1 MNSQRYTISEMSETS
16 NISKKALRFYDKLGL
31 ITPRLRGA
39 NNYRYYTHED
49 VLSVPPLK
57 YYKQMG
63 FRLEEIRAAFD
74 ADSNASLR
82 ALREMFTTKMEDLR
96 QEEDVLRLRSAS
108 IHDWLELLHEAEMV
122 LDNDLRQV
130 SVKYVPPQNLLFH
143 DEVFSLDIKSTII
156 NMGFTNYVESLD
168 NNIAGPVIV
177 HFSSVED
184 RLKKVEQPIQVL
196 QRPMRPCKPELM
208 QTLGGVLMA
217 SCYHIGPYETISDT
231 YRKLQRWCTSN
242 SYVHAPDAFERYVTD
257 YWTTNNEALFVTEVL
272 VRVRRPN
279 DTFV

>member
-1 MNSQRYTISEMSETS
+1 MTLRRYTISEMSETS

-31 ITPRLRGA
+31 ISPRLRGA

-82 ALREMFTTKMEDLR
+82 ALREMFTTKMEDPR
-96 QEEDVLRLRSAS
+96 QEEEILHLRTAS

-130 SVKYVPPQNLLFH
+130 SVKYVAPRSLLFH

-156 NMGFTNYVESLD
+156 NMEFTNFVESLE

-177 HFSSVED
+177 HFSSVEN
-184 RLKKVEQPIQVL
+184 RLKKQEQPIQVL
-196 QRPMRPCKPELM
+196 QRPMRPCRPEVL
-208 QTLGGVLMA
+208 QTMGGVLMA
-217 SCYHIGPYETISDT
+217 SCYHIGPHETINDT
-231 YRKLQRWCTSN
+231 YRKLQRWCASN
-242 SYVHAPDAFERYVTD
+242 NYVHAGDSFERYVTD

-272 VRVRRPN
+272 VQVRRPH
-279 DTFV
+279 DIRP